1 MFPDIYAQQGL
12 VTGSQWRAG
21 RSHVDYIQAAISL
34 LYQPCPAGTE
44 VADSGRL
51 KRLLEL
57 IEAAPFLVDRVG
69 QCAGWS
75 TAAVWFH
82 AVPEEGVV
90 PYLRGVVVNAS
101 SRRLFYDG
109 FEFQILVLGALDQVV
124 QIGHISLVMFPM
136 VIFEGFPG
144 HVRLQRVHCKGKC
157 G

>member
-1 MFPDIYAQQGL
+1 MAGWFLELLFDLGEIFRGEIPIHQMVKEGFDEFGTLVAIVYVIGMFPDIYAQQGL

-82 AVPEEGVV
+82 AMPIKCVIKNLGRVV
-90 PYLRGVVVNAS
+90 KNSG
-101 SRRLFYDG
+101 
-109 FEFQILVLGALDQVV
+109 LV
-124 QIGHISLVMFPM
+124 
-136 VIFEGFPG
+136 
-144 HVRLQRVHCKGKC
+144 
-157 G
+157 